1 MTQHRAHSVYAS
13 SRDSEA
19 ELIKKHG
26 ELIDRV
32 ATRLAARVGMASLR
46 DELWSAGALGLIDAA
61 RRFDAARGIRF
72 ETFVEHRVRGAML
85 DELRRIDHLPRR
97 MRDRAHQAQKAR
109 MKLSQQHGRPAS
121 DEEVAEAM
129 HVEVGELTEIENVS
143 QPPMPLDPDVLAR
156 IDQPSPEAEAEKRQ
170 LSASLAERISKLPER
185 LQLLLSLHYQEDR
198 TYREIAE
205 VLGVSEPRIC
215 QLHQQA
221 LAMLRETVEEEEA
234 A

>member
-1 MTQHRAHSVYAS
+1 MYAAAKDS
-13 SRDSEA
+13 DSE
-19 ELIKKHG
+19 LIRRHG
-26 ELIDRV
+26 ELIERI
-32 ATRLAARVGMASLR
+32 ASRLAARVGIAGLR
-46 DELWSAGALGLIDAA
+46 EELWSAGALGLVDAS
-61 RRFDAARGIRF
+61 RRYDASRGIRF

-97 MRDRAHQAQKAR
+97 LRDRAHQAAKAR
-109 MKLSQQHGRPAS
+109 ATLGQQHGRPAT
-121 DEEVAEAM
+121 DDEVAAAM
-129 HVEVGELTEIENVS
+129 KMPVDELVEIDNVA
-143 QPPMPLDPDVLAR
+143 QPPMPLDPEVLAR
-156 IDQPSPEAEAEKRQ
+156 IDQPTPEAEAEKRQ
-170 LSASLAERISKLPER
+170 LSAALAERVSRLPER

-221 LAMLRETVEEEEA
+221 LALLREQVEEEEA